1 MSLHP
6 EDLFY
11 AETHEWARQEDD
23 GSVTVGITDHAQQA
37 LGDVVYVE
45 LPPVGTAVLAGAQT
59 GIVESVK
66 AASDIYMPITGE
78 IVGVNEAL
86 EEEPELVNQDPYGA
100 GWLFKIKPADE
111 NDLDQLLSAD
121 DYKEQIDNE

>member
-1 MSLHP
+1 MS
-6 EDLFY
+6 DLPTELKY
-11 AETHEWARQEDD
+11 LTTHEWIRLEDD
-23 GSVTVGITDHAQQA
+23 GTATVGITEHAQEL
-37 LGDVVYVE
+37 LGDMVYVE
-45 LPPVGTAVLAGAQT
+45 LPQVESELGAGDES
-59 GIVESVK
+59 GVVESVK